1 MADETQKEEAL
12 EGGSYEI
19 LRQRILSLD
28 AAFTDKLKTL
38 NDRRRDIFGSTELKL
53 VAEDRIMT
61 ANNGVPRDITNVG
74 DHLVFGYNVFI
85 GLRSAMTV
93 NDVLSV
99 HKFNGTS
106 FEQSSLPA
114 FEDKQFLRDFQDLY
128 RYYKKA
134 CFLQF
139 IKANGHLLMIFQSG
153 ETVNDVMVFRFAI
166 ANDGTLSY
174 IDNRGDQEYSL
185 PPQHSFEWTS
195 TTRENQVAGKH
206 PHINIDN
213 VLFVECI
220 EGDLTIK
227 VENNTDTGTGI
238 YSEPVENKDQAL
250 DDASIQYACVE
261 GLYLLR
267 IRPFGEN
274 EWRYFVFNPRFTTVC
289 RIDSIAQAC
298 VLLPEGQGFIFP
310 KGCYQQ
316 NGAIREFD
324 ADTEGMQFLECVRSP
339 NGEDFMY
346 IFYNTL
352 QGRHIIFT
360 YNLISKEIAAPVICH
375 GYSIFDDGRM
385 VIFSDPDGEARRN
398 HPMQVWQTPFFS
410 DSFSAPV
417 KNGGYLSM
425 VGNRSLVR
433 GISEGYGISRLIHSE
448 PVTISVYQQI
458 IRDARKMLDA
468 YHWLSSQDCLS
479 IADDVN
485 AIRSTA
491 ISAVGEY
498 EKYLAIKQDHEN
510 RLKKHEETIAALR
523 TEAATTSDSAD
534 LDVHVRQLESLRA
547 CRGASIT
554 LQGLK
559 FIDQTR
565 LEECNK
571 SVDEL
576 TALVSDHCINLL
588 LSENGLNSYIDAL
601 DSIEAKLPTLKLL
614 EECHELQKAL
624 DDDASKLDLLTATV
638 NNLSIKDARKSA
650 EIIERIT
657 NLFANVNRLRSAAK
671 NKTREIG
678 IAEAR
683 IDFASQFKLLSQS
696 VSNHIAIADTQE
708 KCDELLTSALVT
720 IEELEG
726 KFSDYD
732 DFLEQL
738 AAKREEI
745 VAAFNTKKQQLNQS
759 RQRRAQHL
767 GTTATRILKGIQSR
781 ASSMNDA
788 DSLNACFVSD
798 GMALKFNDC
807 IREIRELGDSI
818 LADDLEGQLQ
828 IARDEAL
835 RRQRDKDEIFEQG
848 GNAAILGGRR
858 FHVNSQ
864 PFDITTTVKDGRLFA
879 HITATDFDEPVQ
891 DAKLSEFIEFYDQ
904 ELPSEST
911 EVSRGEY
918 LAYDIFR
925 SAQLGTSHDSMEA
938 MEQDAASEEK
948 DGTLLAEIVAREV
961 STRYDEG
968 YERGV
973 HDHDAKTILRALLL
987 SYKSCGLLR
996 FAPEARAWA
1005 MLAFAFHDD
1014 RALIDEWCARIASYA
1029 ERGSIFNDSA
1039 LDEAMLDELAALL
1052 QKFRDD
1058 SRLGIDNAFLR
1069 QAAEFLFCAL
1079 KSAKPQFPILPE
1091 SLSRLKAFRRELHL
1105 KNAEDGFQKTL
1116 AALPLPAR
1124 LPLAFSWAKAFLATQ
1139 DVHDDSCAWEI
1150 TAFIATDIKPVEIKG
1165 AVSLRAEGLRE
1176 SHRNIVEG
1184 RLECRL
1190 DEFLTRLEEFRH
1202 SRLPRF
1208 NAYRQARNAFIDR
1221 RRKELRIDEFRAKTM
1236 GGFVRNRLIN
1246 EVYLK
1251 IVGDNFAKQMGAA
1264 EKGRRTDQMGLLL
1277 LISPPGYGKTTLMEY
1292 VAATLGL
1299 AFMRING
1306 PSIGNR
1312 VLSLDPQE
1320 APNATS
1326 RLELEKL
1333 NLALAMGSNVMLYL
1347 DDIQHLSPEFL
1358 QKFISLCDA
1367 QRKIEGVYGG
1377 ETRTFDLRGKKM
1389 VVVMAGNPYTESGAA
1404 FKVPDMLAN
1413 RADTYNLG
1421 DISTTHADAFALS
1434 FLENAVTSNRTL
1446 TEWNKQWGD
1455 SDDLENFVAAAKR
1468 GTVEGISFKHS
1479 YSPGDLE
1486 DMIKTVK
1493 YLCIVRDAVLLIN
1506 KQYIASAAQQDEYRT
1521 EPPFKLQGSYRNM
1534 NRMAEK
1540 IFHVM
1545 TEEEVRQVI
1554 LDHYQNEAQT
1564 LTTGA
1569 EHNILKFKE
1578 LMGWLSKEEALRWND
1593 IKSEF
1598 TRRLSLGGVDDS
1610 SDMGK
1615 VLAQLSAFSASLTQI
1630 KSALERGFTLA
1641 GESMGKA
1648 MAGQE
1653 QKLNVDLAPLV
1664 GALQNQHLDLEP
1676 IADALRNQRIDLK
1689 PLEEALKSLKL
1700 DFTPLADVLQKQNM
1714 DCTPLVEALRE
1725 QRIDFTPLVKAL
1737 GSQRM
1742 DLAPLVAAINA
1753 HQTDFTPLMEAVK
1766 TQTEKGS
1773 APSELKAVM
1782 PPEYAKA
1789 WERQVMLFE
1798 TLVPIMDNARELNDT
1813 LAKLQEWLAKHK

>member
-1 MADETQKEEAL
+1 MADETQNEEAL

-28 AAFTDKLKTL
+28 AAFTGKLKSL
-38 NDRRRDIFGSTELKL
+38 NDRRRGIFGSTELKL
-53 VAEDRIMT
+53 IAEDRIMT
-61 ANNGVPRDITNVG
+61 ANNCVPRDITNVG
-74 DHLVFGYNVFI
+74 DNLVFGYNVFI

-106 FEQSSLPA
+106 FEQSSLSA
-114 FEDKQFLRDFQDLY
+114 FEDKQFIRDFQDLY

-166 ANDGTLSY
+166 ANDGTFSY
-174 IDNRGDQEYSL
+174 IDNRGDQEYAL
-185 PPQHSFEWTS
+185 PPQHSFEWTGTS
-195 TTRENQVAGKH
+195 RENQVAGKH

-250 DDASIQYACVE
+250 DDAAIQYACVE

-267 IRPFGEN
+267 IRPFGEDA
-274 EWRYFVFNPRFTTVC
+274 WRYFVFNPRFTSVK

-316 NGAIREFD
+316 NGSIREFD
-324 ADTEGMQFLECVRSP
+324 ADTEGMHFLECVRSP

-398 HPMQVWQTPFFS
+398 HPMQVWQTPFFA
-410 DSFSAPV
+410 DSFSVPV

-448 PVTISVYQQI
+448 PVTIAVYQQI

-468 YHWLSSQDCLS
+468 YHWLTNQECLS

-498 EKYLAIKQDHEN
+498 EKYLAIKQDHET

-534 LDVHVRQLESLRA
+534 IDVHVRQLEALRA

-559 FIDQTR
+559 FIDQER
-565 LEECNK
+565 LDLCNK

-576 TALVSDHCINLL
+576 TALVSEHCINLL
-588 LSENGLNSYIDAL
+588 LSPEGLNSYVDAL
-601 DSIEAKLPTLKLL
+601 DSIEKRIPDLKLL
-614 EECHELQKAL
+614 EECHDLQKEL
-624 DDDASKLDLLTATV
+624 DDVAAKLDLLTATV

-678 IAEAR
+678 IVEAR

-720 IEELEG
+720 LEELEG

-798 GMALKFNDC
+798 SMALKFNDC
-807 IREIRELGDSI
+807 IREIRALGDSI
-818 LADDLEGQLQ
+818 LADDLEGQLH

-835 RRQRDKDEIFEQG
+835 RRQRDKNEIFEEG
-848 GNAAILGGRR
+848 GNAALLGGRR

-864 PFDITTTVKDGRLFA
+864 PFDITTTVKDGQLFA
-879 HITATDFDEPVQ
+879 HITATDFDEPVK
-891 DAKLSEFIEFYDQ
+891 DEKLAEFIDFYDQ
-904 ELPSEST
+904 ELPSESQD
-911 EVSRGEY
+911 VSRGEF

-925 SAQLGTSHDSMEA
+925 ASQTGAAQDSIDA
-938 MEQDAASEEK
+938 MQEDAASE

-961 STRYDEG
+961 SRRYEEG

-973 HDHDAKTILRALLL
+973 HDHDAKTILRSLLR
-987 SYKSCGLLR
+987 SYNSCGLLR
-996 FAPEARAWA
+996 FAPEARALA
-1005 MLAFAFHDD
+1005 MLMFAFHPDSE
-1014 RALIDEWCARIASYA
+1014 RLSEWTTRIASYS
-1029 ERGSIFNDSA
+1029 ERASLFNDHA
-1039 LDEAMLDELAALL
+1039 LDDGMLNELATMLRE
-1052 QKFRDD
+1052 FRDSVQMNIPD
-1058 SRLGIDNAFLR
+1058 CFLS
-1069 QAAEFLFCAL
+1069 QASEFLFSAL
-1079 KSAKPQFPILPE
+1079 KSGKAQFPILPE
-1091 SLSRLKAFRRELHL
+1091 SLARLKAFKRELHL
-1105 KNAEDGFQKTL
+1105 KNVEAGFKKAL
-1116 AALPLPAR
+1116 DSLPLPAR
-1124 LPLAFSWAKAFLATQ
+1124 TQLALSWVKSFFASQ
-1139 DVHDDSCAWEI
+1139 NVSDDSSAWEVA
-1150 TAFIATDIKPVEIKG
+1150 AFFATDAKPVEMRG
-1165 AVSLRAEGLRE
+1165 AVNVVAEGLRE
-1176 SHRNIVEG
+1176 THRNIIEG
-1184 RLECRL
+1184 RIDFRL

-1208 NAYRQARNAFIDR
+1208 NAYKQARNAFIDR

-1421 DISTTHADAFALS
+1421 DISATHAEAFALS

-1479 YSPGDLE
+1479 YSPSDLE

-1493 YLCIVRDAVLLIN
+1493 YLCIVRDAVLLMN

-1540 IFHVM
+1540 IYHVM

-1578 LMGWLSKEEALRWND
+1578 LMGWLSKEESLRWNE

-1598 TRRLSLGGVDDS
+1598 TRRLSLGGVDDT

-1630 KSALERGFTLA
+1630 KNALERGFTLA

-1653 QKLNVDLAPLV
+1653 QKLNIDLSPLV

-1689 PLEEALKSLKL
+1689 PLESALKSLKL
-1700 DFTPLADVLQKQNM
+1700 DFSPLAEALQKQSQGQ
-1714 DCTPLVEALRE
+1714 DFTPLVEALRE
-1725 QRIDFTPLVKAL
+1725 RKVDFTPLV
-1737 GSQRM
+1737 
-1742 DLAPLVAAINA
+1742 AAIKA
-1753 HQTDFTPLMEAVK
+1753 QHTDFTPLMEAVSAQSAK
-1766 TQTEKGS
+1766 ES
-1773 APSELKAVM
+1773 APSEVKAVM

-1813 LAKLQEWLAKHK
+1813 LAKLQEWLAKNK